1 LWGIK
6 ADRIR
11 PIFDCITSTED
22 YNDSKEIIHATVVI
36 TSCLCAVMIMAGIGV
51 FAWFNCSHLLQ
62 RDGETGEGDVYFD
75 QPDHDG
81 DPGFDKERAQGEL
94 DDDDVRESG
103 DGIADEPPS
112 CHETD
117 DEVFLPGAVTEVDT
131 RPRWLETEIY

>member
-1 LWGIK
+1 MVQLFSLVNILPYFPFHRILTAHGIALVLIFFK
-6 ADRIR
+6 CELRITLGTFSFCR
-11 PIFDCITSTED
+11 P
-22 YNDSKEIIHATVVI
+22 HR
-36 TSCLCAVMIMAGIGV
+36 
-51 FAWFNCSHLLQ
+51 LQ